1 MKAEEI
7 WLEVPSGRLHGRRFG
22 PPDAPLAIFVPG
34 ITGNMHHGDF
44 LGERVAGADRQV
56 VALELRG
63 RGMSDVTP
71 PGTYGWEAHARD
83 VLAVAD
89 ALGQSLFDWIGHSM
103 GGFVGMTAARLAGDR
118 IRRMVI
124 IDALGLP
131 DEAAL
136 AVVRT
141 SMGRLGTVYP
151 SAEEF
156 IALLQQVGSVRPWS
170 EYFERAYRYE
180 LIPAEG
186 GGVIPRTDRGAILED
201 YEYGDRQYPRDWSM
215 LTMPVLLVR
224 ATEDY
229 LPGQGLIVRTE
240 DRDRFLME
248 HHEAELLE
256 VAANHMGVITSEV
269 TAAGIRTFLE
279 RR

>member
-1 MKAEEI
+1 MKAAEI
-7 WLEVPSGRLHGRRFG
+7 WIDVPSGRLHAQRFG
-22 PPDAPLAIFVPG
+22 PPDAPLGVFVPG
-34 ITGNMHHGDF
+34 ITGNMRHGDF
-44 LGERVAGADRQV
+44 LGERIAGTDRQL
-56 VALELRG
+56 VAVELRG
-63 RGMSDVTP
+63 RGVSDVTP

-89 ALGQSLFDWIGHSM
+89 VLGRPAFDWIGHSM
-103 GGFVGMTAARLAGDR
+103 GGFVGMTAARLAAHR

-141 SMGRLGTVYP
+141 SMGRLGTVYSSP
-151 SAEEF
+151 DEF
-156 IALLQQVGSVRPWS
+156 LALLQQVGSVRPWS

-180 LIPAEG
+180 LVPAEG

-201 YEYGDRQYPRDWSM
+201 YEYGDRHYPGDWSM

-240 DRDRFLME
+240 DRDRFFLE
-248 HHEAELLE
+248 HPEAELLE
-256 VAANHMGVITSEV
+256 VAANHMGVITSEA
-269 TAAGIRTFLE
+269 TAAAIRSFLD